1 MKFTKHIFIV
11 FLGCANPTFAQDK
24 WTSADG
30 KEITAKFVR
39 ISGDNV
45 VLEMKGK
52 EYALPATKL
61 SKQSQD
67 YANYM
72 QENLQKLAT
81 KNISL
86 PIISEASLNEILS
99 FNASLAEG
107 KNFLVK
113 GHVKSFDRPSA
124 LSTNT
129 GSQVGINLQGGTSFI
144 ADYTNVADGTRT
156 KIKVEANSVVLL
168 KYRTL
173 DGGAKNPYQDHTPE
187 KTLLSSG
194 ESVIFRATVE
204 KGKIIGTGLASSQ
217 EITEADMLI
226 AKQKG
231 DLTPSELSEFS
242 STQIRINY
250 LEAALEGNA
259 GTASVSGTKGYI
271 GTVTYEYSKA
281 EKEAM
286 RKELEVLR
294 AQLKVLGK
302 P

>member
-1 MKFTKHIFIV
+1 MKLTKHILIT
-11 FLGCANPTFAQDK
+11 FLGYATLSHAQDK
-24 WTSADG
+24 WTSEDG

-39 ISGDNV
+39 ISGANV

-52 EYALPATKL
+52 EYALPVAKL

-72 QENLQKLAT
+72 QENLQKMAA
-81 KNISL
+81 KNIDS
-86 PIISEASLNEILS
+86 PIISEATLIEVLS
-99 FNASLAEG
+99 FNANLAEG

-113 GHVKSFDRPSA
+113 GYVKSFDKPSA

-129 GSQVGINLQGGTSFI
+129 GSQVGVNLQGGTAFI

-156 KIKVEANSVVLL
+156 KIKVEADSVVLL

-187 KTLLSSG
+187 KTLLASG
-194 ESVIFRATVE
+194 ESVIFRARVE

-231 DLTPSELSEFS
+231 NLTPVELSEFS
-242 STQIRINY
+242 YIQIRINY

-286 RKELEVLR
+286 LKELEILR
-294 AQLKVLGK
+294 AQLKVSGK